1 MDLALEF
8 GIAPRRLRRELTER
22 DLFQLGQYRARR
34 GGLPLRRIEV
44 LLARIAYAFDVGF
57 MGKSNAR
64 LSDYLS
70 TEQERD
76 AEVAETAEM
85 AFGGAGTRIKGNVKA
100 PVFPIPLK
108 ANHG

>member
-1 MDLALEF
+1 MALEF
-8 GIAPRRLRRELTER
+8 GIPPRRLRRELTER
-22 DLFQLGQYRARR
+22 DFYELGRYRARR

-57 MGKSNAR
+57 MGRTNVK
-64 LSDYLS
+64 LSDYLA

-76 AEVAETAEM
+76 EEVSEAAEVA
-85 AFGGAGTRIKGNVKA
+85 FGGVGTRIKGNVKA

-108 ANHG
+108 ATHG